1 MSTKSDKPF
10 LDMSVNFL
18 AEVLSWIMLLIFL
31 VVNTYVFGLRF
42 DLVTVLQYLLV
53 VIPIIL
59 LYYLTLEV
67 GKRI

>member
-1 MSTKSDKPF
+1 
-10 LDMSVNFL
+10 MSVNFL